1 MFEKT
6 FTCGVLLDENET
18 ANLIAAVKSEV
29 LCLWL
34 LSVCLLLILIPGPF
48 VPVTVSVSSMSPWPG
63 LTLLTLPLVTTHQ
76 EI

>member
-1 MFEKT
+1 M
-6 FTCGVLLDENET
+6 LLDENET

>member
-1 MFEKT
+1 M
-6 FTCGVLLDENET
+6 LDENET

-29 LCLWL
+29 LCLML
-34 LSVCLLLILIPGPF
+34 LSVCLLLILIPLF
-48 VPVTVSVSSMSPWPG
+48 VPSVSVSSMSPWLG